1 MYNTT
6 WNIFAIFMGE
16 CLFDANKITSSAFKL
31 LVGLCLFYFFLMCAA
46 YGGILKGFLTSPILS
61 KQIKTPQDVSIH
73 FYDSFKFNFSL
84 KKPHHII
91 TLRLSEVVKDH
102 ANMIGIILWR

>member
-1 MYNTT
+1 
-6 WNIFAIFMGE
+6 MGE

-102 ANMIGIILWR
+102 TVLKVGGY